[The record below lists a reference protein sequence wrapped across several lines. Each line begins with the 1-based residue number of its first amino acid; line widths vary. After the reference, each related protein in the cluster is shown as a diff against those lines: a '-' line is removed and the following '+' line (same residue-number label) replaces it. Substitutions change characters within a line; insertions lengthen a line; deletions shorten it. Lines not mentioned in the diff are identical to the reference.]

1 VREAVLA
8 ITADRDAGAIG
19 QWAVVLEEPFERFPG
34 EIEPVEGRVAA
45 LEHGHSPQRLRVVIK
60 AARSGEAAVERALA
74 GMAEWRMPQI
84 VPERERLSKVLI
96 EAQGA
101 GERAGDLG
109 DFKRVGQPGAKMI
122 ALVEDKDLRLVSKA
136 PKRRRMNDTVAVA
149 AEIVAG
155 RARRLGAP
163 PPAAQRG
170 VGRIGSALPK
180 RL

>member
-1 VREAVLA
+1 MGIIGNVICERRHLRLAAGEAPQVELLYALVLLDRVREAVLA

-84 VPERERLSKVLI
+84 VP
-96 EAQGA
+96 
-101 GERAGDLG
+101 
-109 DFKRVGQPGAKMI
+109 
-122 ALVEDKDLRLVSKA
+122 
-136 PKRRRMNDTVAVA
+136 
-149 AEIVAG
+149 
-155 RARRLGAP
+155 
-163 PPAAQRG
+163 
-170 VGRIGSALPK
+170 
-180 RL
+180 